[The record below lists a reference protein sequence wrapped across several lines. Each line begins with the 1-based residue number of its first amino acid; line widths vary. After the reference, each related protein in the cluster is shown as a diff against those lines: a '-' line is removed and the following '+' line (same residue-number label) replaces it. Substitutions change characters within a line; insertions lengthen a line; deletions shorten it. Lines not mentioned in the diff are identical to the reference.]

1 MAQVKIHKHGTEL
14 SRTTGNLM
22 TSRNG
27 ALPPVRITAHA
38 IPAITDHLAIRRGD
52 RRLTD
57 RSRRESYKL
66 KSGNED

>member
-1 MAQVKIHKHGTEL
+1 VTNGTG
-14 SRTTGNLM
+14 SRTAGYLI
-22 TSRNG
+22 TSRDD
-27 ALPPVRITAHA
+27 ALPPVRTTAHA